1 MENNLYPMEEVMPI
15 VSDLAYKYTG
25 CDHSSVTY
33 ERAQMLMEAVLY
45 CINEYEQ
52 NGENTNALLARKI
65 SAKEAYVHGRKMVMD
80 KLERLQVLYNEII
93 MDFRAYGSACLHD
106 TIRKGIPAFLE
117 KYDYTY
123 APQETLLTLDYPVLA
138 DLGDLS
144 GVDRVFAYVQYIAL
158 EQKFMQKM
166 DEGYI
171 MESLRRYHRD
181 YEHLVE
187 NICEIVLQDMLGHGM
202 PDRMFDEAYAFK
214 ALEQLVSRYYDNN
227 RDLLEYIKY
236 GIPNIVARMQC
247 NPGSL

>member
-1 MENNLYPMEEVMPI
+1 
-15 VSDLAYKYTG
+15 
-25 CDHSSVTY
+25 
-33 ERAQMLMEAVLY
+33 MLMEAVLY

-80 KLERLQVLYNEII
+80 KLDRLQQLYNELI
-93 MDFRAYGSACLHD
+93 MDFKDYGSACLRAA
-106 TIRKGIPAFLE
+106 IRQGIPFFLE
-117 KYDYTY
+117 KYDYRY

-138 DLGDLS
+138 NLGDLT
-144 GVDRVFAYVQYIAL
+144 GVNRVLVYVQYIAM

-166 DEGYI
+166 DDGYI
-171 MESLRRYHRD
+171 ISSLRRYHRD

-187 NICEIVLQDMLGHGM
+187 NICEIVLQDMLGHDM
-202 PDRMFDEAYAFK
+202 PDRTFDEAYAFK
-214 ALEQLVSRYYDNN
+214 KLELLVSRYYDNN